1 VLISKR
7 LKNNEKS
14 LLPSKFVVSKP
25 NGVNP
30 IKPRKFKISVQSYQS
45 FKLTLIGFYL
55 TACQYF

>member
-25 NGVNP
+25 NGVNQ
-30 IKPRKFKISVQSYQS
+30 I
-45 FKLTLIGFYL
+45 
-55 TACQYF
+55 

>member
-7 LKNNEKS
+7 LKNSEKS

-30 IKPRKFKISVQSYQS
+30 IKLRKFKISV
-45 FKLTLIGFYL
+45 
-55 TACQYF
+55 